1 MKKLILIRHGLTKA
15 NEEHRY
21 CGSSDVPLS
30 PKGIQSLTKPDFMLE
45 NPRFFTSGMRRTEA
59 TLEVLFGPVPHDA
72 LPAFREVDFGA
83 FELQT
88 YEKLKE
94 RADYRAWLS
103 GDNMKNVPPGGE
115 SGQAFTARVLAALPE
130 LLKYDGETVLV
141 THGGVIAAIMAE
153 LFPYEEKS
161 RYEWQSP
168 HGHGYIIEIDT
179 HEYTQF

>member
-1 MKKLILIRHGLTKA
+1 MKRLILIRHGLTKA

-30 PKGIQSLTKPDFMLE
+30 ENGIRALVRPELSLSD
-45 NPRFFTSGMRRTEA
+45 PRFFTSGMRRTEQ
-59 TLEVLFGPVPHDA
+59 TLELLFGDVPHEV
-72 LPAFREVDFGA
+72 LPAFREVDFGV
-83 FELQT
+83 FELYT
-88 YEKLKE
+88 YDELKD
-94 RADYRAWLS
+94 RADYQSWLT

-153 LFPYEEKS
+153 LFPHEEKS

-168 HGHGYIIEIDT
+168 HGHGYTIDT
-179 HEYTQF
+179 DTRKYMQF